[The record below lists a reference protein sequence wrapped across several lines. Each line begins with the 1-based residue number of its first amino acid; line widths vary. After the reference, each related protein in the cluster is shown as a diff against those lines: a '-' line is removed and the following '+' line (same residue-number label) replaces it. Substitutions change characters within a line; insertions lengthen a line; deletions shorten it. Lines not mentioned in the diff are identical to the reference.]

1 LETYGVEIEPLNDS
15 IKDVEVLLQFLYRA
29 RLKGVL
35 SDAELDTKEKELN
48 DTKAELQH
56 RLDDLD
62 PNRVAEL
69 EDAKDMLSTIEHLLG
84 WADNYGKKLP
94 ITGMKG
100 LTSFT
105 STGVLTM
112 ESRSAND
119 VFNGIGSDRDDDM
132 LKDVAQMLALFS
144 PEWWISEPERFGND
158 DWLVNV
164 LTEVLDRLHAKIT
177 MHHDHAVLE
186 GVLQLT
192 IPFESNHPS
201 TGSLHASQS
210 GRELEGGRIAT
221 WSRVIR

>member
-1 LETYGVEIEPLNDS
+1 
-15 IKDVEVLLQFLYRA
+15 
-29 RLKGVL
+29 
-35 SDAELDTKEKELN
+35 
-48 DTKAELQH
+48 
-56 RLDDLD
+56 
-62 PNRVAEL
+62 
-69 EDAKDMLSTIEHLLG
+69 
-84 WADNYGKKLP
+84 
-94 ITGMKG
+94 
-100 LTSFT
+100 
-105 STGVLTM
+105 
-112 ESRSAND
+112 
-119 VFNGIGSDRDDDM
+119 M